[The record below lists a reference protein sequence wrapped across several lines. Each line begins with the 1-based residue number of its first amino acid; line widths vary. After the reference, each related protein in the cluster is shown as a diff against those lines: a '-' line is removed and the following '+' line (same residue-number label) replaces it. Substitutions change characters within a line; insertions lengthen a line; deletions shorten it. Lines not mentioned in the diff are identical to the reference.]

1 MHSVMTS
8 RPVIRYVTLV
18 CGLSTYLLTIS
29 TACSQNFTGFERAVV
44 LTEEENAAANIA
56 ALANEEEGRE
66 AAPTEGYNQVA
77 TVDGSGNV

>member
-1 MHSVMTS
+1 M
-8 RPVIRYVTLV
+8 
-18 CGLSTYLLTIS
+18 
-29 TACSQNFTGFERAVV
+29 V